1 MIINLMIDSN
11 DEFIIDSD
19 GGLMITDS
27 VMLIFMI
34 LITSTLSIIM
44 RRIDDK

>member
-1 MIINLMIDSN
+1 MMIDSN

>member
-1 MIINLMIDSN
+1 MIINLMIESN

-44 RRIDDK
+44 RRIDDE

>member
-44 RRIDDK
+44 RRIDDE

>member
-1 MIINLMIDSN
+1 MIDSN

-44 RRIDDK
+44 RRIDNE

>member
-11 DEFIIDSD
+11 D

-27 VMLIFMI
+27 VMLMFMI

-44 RRIDDK
+44 RRIDDELMNELIN

>member
-1 MIINLMIDSN
+1 MIDSN

-44 RRIDDK
+44 RRIDDE